1 MKNFLTVALI
11 LSTLGCSHKPNEFSF
26 ICKSIEDSTLGYRYY
41 LTINT
46 IQKEMK
52 LEFISEEGE
61 ISGSGRPYGNNYIND
76 RYRVYADYHNN
87 DILLLDIVDSLS
99 FNKLTGRLV
108 NKVSLKNRSEWIYEC
123 KKAISLMGK
132 Y

>member
-1 MKNFLTVALI
+1 MKNFLTTSLI
-11 LSTLGCSHKPNEFSF
+11 LLTLGCSHKPNEFSF
-26 ICKSIEDSTLGYRYY
+26 ICSYIEDSTLDYRYY

-52 LEFISEEGE
+52 LEFISKEGK
-61 ISGSGRPYGNNYIND
+61 ISGSSSAYSYNYIND
-76 RYRVYADYHNN
+76 KYRVYADYHNK
-87 DILLLDIVDSLS
+87 DLLDIENSLS

-108 NKVSLKNRSEWIYEC
+108 NKVPLKNRSEFIYEC
-123 KKAISLMGK
+123 KKAISMMDN